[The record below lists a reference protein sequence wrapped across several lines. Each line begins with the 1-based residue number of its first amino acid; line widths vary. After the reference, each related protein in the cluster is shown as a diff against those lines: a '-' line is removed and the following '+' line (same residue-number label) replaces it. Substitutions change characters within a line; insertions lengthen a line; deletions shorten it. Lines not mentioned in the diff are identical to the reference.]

1 MEHCKKMTN
10 ILLKIDL
17 YKKKIKTY
25 FLLKKMIKISKKL
38 TQKQLNSDCNTIEVL
53 NNIKQIVF
61 ILEHINKLNIL
72 EKYKKTLINDIFELQ
87 KKYNLY

>member
-1 MEHCKKMTN
+1 MKHL
-10 ILLKIDL
+10 LLKIKL

-25 FLLKKMIKISKKL
+25 FLLKKMIFISKKL
-38 TQKQLNSDCNTIEVL
+38 TKTQLNSDCHTPEVL

-72 EKYKKTLINDIFELQ
+72 NKYKQSLLNDIFELQ